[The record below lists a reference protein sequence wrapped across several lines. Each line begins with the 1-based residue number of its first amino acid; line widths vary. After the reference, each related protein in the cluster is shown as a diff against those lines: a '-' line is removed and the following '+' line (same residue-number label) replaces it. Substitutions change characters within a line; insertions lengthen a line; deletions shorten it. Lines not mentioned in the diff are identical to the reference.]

1 MPSYTTNLNL
11 TKSTVGGDTNVWGGH
26 LNGNADT
33 IDGIFADAGNG
44 TSVGLNVGSG
54 KTLTVAG
61 TANFTGT
68 TTFSSSGFSLN
79 SYSFVDY
86 SSGFRIGALD
96 DDDETLTLKGF
107 GGSTSMVLG
116 DGNITVTGSVAF
128 DTSTLKV
135 DATNNKVGIGTASPA
150 YALDILNNA
159 GGEVFNISSDGG
171 SNGVFIRMDTD
182 NSSPIKFGMDEN
194 NGHFQYFYNGV
205 KKFEA
210 KNNGDI
216 LLNGDGAKIFM
227 QSPNGTEYYLSVD
240 NSGNLVVTS
249 V

>member
-1 MPSYTTNLNL
+1 MPAYTTNLNL
-11 TKSTVGGDTNVWGGH
+11 TKPTVGGDTNVWGGYI
-26 LNGNADT
+26 NGNSDT
-33 IDGIFADAGNG
+33 VDGIFADAGNG

-61 TANFTGT
+61 TLT
-68 TTFSSSGFSLN
+68 SSGSASFSN
-79 SYSFVDY
+79 IDVNGGAID
-86 SSGFRIGALD
+86 GTPIGAN
-96 DDDETLTLKGF
+96 TTSTGAF
-107 GGSTSMVLG
+107 TTVSASTSISTSNTN
-116 DGNITVTGSVAF
+116 GNVNISGNSSYA
-128 DTSTLKV
+128 V
-135 DATNNKVGIGTASPA
+135 DIFKP
-150 YALDILNNA
+150 A
-159 GGEVFNISSDGG
+159 GGEMLNIHSDGG
-171 SNGVFIRMDTD
+171 SNGAYIRMDTD
-182 NSSPIKFGMDEN
+182 NSLPIKFGMDEN

-240 NSGNLVVTS
+240 NSGNLVVTN